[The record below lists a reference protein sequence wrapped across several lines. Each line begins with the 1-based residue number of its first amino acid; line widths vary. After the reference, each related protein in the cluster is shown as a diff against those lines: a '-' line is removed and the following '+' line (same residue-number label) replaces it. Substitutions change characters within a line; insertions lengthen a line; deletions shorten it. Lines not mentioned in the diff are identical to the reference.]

1 MLFPEYPHYLPHPLI
16 LLLPLLKWMILIYP
30 IQGKGREGKGAKQR
44 KTHYEIMSIKNM
56 KNDHLS
62 KLHNVW
68 DETGLLWELYGI
80 HTYIG
85 YIVIERYDTLHAGLR
100 DALTHISCQS
110 VAVASKYAEYMEIAT
125 VLRVINEAR
134 NSKNGRQ
141 TQELRK
147 RDSTIHAHTYAKG
160 ETSGG
165 RVE

>member
-1 MLFPEYPHYLPHPLI
+1 MV
-16 LLLPLLKWMILIYP
+16 
-30 IQGKGREGKGAKQR
+30 G
-44 KTHYEIMSIKNM
+44 
-56 KNDHLS
+56 
-62 KLHNVW
+62 
-68 DETGLLWELYGI
+68 ELYCI
-80 HTYIG
+80 HIR

-125 VLRVINEAR
+125 VLRVINEAQ

-141 TQELRK
+141 RE